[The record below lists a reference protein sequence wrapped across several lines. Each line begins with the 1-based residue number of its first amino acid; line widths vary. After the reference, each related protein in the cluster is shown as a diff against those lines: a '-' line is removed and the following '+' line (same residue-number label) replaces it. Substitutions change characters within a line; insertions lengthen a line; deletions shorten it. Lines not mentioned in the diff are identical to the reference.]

1 MSGLQISLGP
11 TLCDPE
17 LVVGASDQ
25 MRAIAHLV
33 ERVAPARAT
42 VLIRGE
48 SGTGKE
54 LIARALHRMSH
65 VADRR
70 FVKVD
75 CTALS
80 ELLVESE
87 LFGHE
92 RGSFTGAVVRKL
104 GRVELAQGGTLFLDE
119 VAELS
124 LLSQAKL
131 LRLLQDREFERVGG
145 TETIRVDLRVVA
157 ATHRDLEGMVERGL
171 FRLDLFYRLN
181 VIPIWVPPLRA
192 RCQDIPDLAQHF
204 CRQAAARNRT
214 LEVRLDAAATRV
226 LSKQSWPGNVRQL
239 QNLVERLVVLV
250 EGPTIGADDVR
261 RALHEAAAFKS
272 AAVAIGGG
280 GPELPADV
288 VDGAGHLGRVVREAE
303 RGALIRALER
313 TGGNRSAAAR
323 LLGLSRTTLYQKM
336 SDCGLTQA

>member
-1 MSGLQISLGP
+1 MSGVQLSIGPSLWN
-11 TLCDPE
+11 PE
-17 LVVGASDQ
+17 FVVGASGQ
-25 MRAIAHLV
+25 MRAIAHLI

-65 VADRR
+65 VADSRL
-70 FVKVD
+70 VKVD

-92 RGSFTGAVVRKL
+92 RGAFTGAVVRKL

-124 LLSQAKL
+124 RLSQAKL

-192 RCQDIPDLAQHF
+192 RRQDIPDLAQHF
-204 CRQAAARNRT
+204 CRQAAARNCKG
-214 LEVRLDAAATRV
+214 EVRLDAAATRL
-226 LSKQSWPGNVRQL
+226 LSEQSWPGNVRQL

-250 EGPTIGADDVR
+250 EGFTITSDDVR
-261 RALHEAAAFKS
+261 GALHDGAAFESAAATE
-272 AAVAIGGG
+272 AGGA
-280 GPELPADV
+280 ELHADV
-288 VDGAGHLGRVVREAE
+288 VGRAGHLVRVVREAE

-313 TGGNRSAAAR
+313 TGGNRTAAAR

-336 SDCGLTQA
+336 SECGLTQA